1 MRYNRTLDR
10 GVGHDYP
17 GVYSHGFVD
26 WEIDELELGYRAAC
40 FLNDPE
46 QAWWELIGY
55 PSLRKMEQDEKAKHT
70 GNTNDNGLG
79 GISPE
84 HL

>member
-17 GVYSHGFVD
+17 GIYSHGFVR
-26 WEIDELELGYRAAC
+26 WEIDELELGYRVAC

-46 QAWWELIGY
+46 QAWWELIGN
-55 PSLRKMEQDEKAKHT
+55 PMLRKMEQDEKALNSR
-70 GNTNDNGLG
+70 NTNDDSVG
-79 GISPE
+79 GI
-84 HL
+84 

>member
-1 MRYNRTLDR
+1 MKYNRTLDR

-17 GVYSHGFVD
+17 GVYSHSFVQ

-40 FLNDPE
+40 LINDPE
-46 QAWWELIGY
+46 QAWWEIIGTPMLIQ
-55 PSLRKMEQDEKAKHT
+55 MEQDEKTRNSRNKNAI
-70 GNTNDNGLG
+70 GMG

-84 HL
+84 HM